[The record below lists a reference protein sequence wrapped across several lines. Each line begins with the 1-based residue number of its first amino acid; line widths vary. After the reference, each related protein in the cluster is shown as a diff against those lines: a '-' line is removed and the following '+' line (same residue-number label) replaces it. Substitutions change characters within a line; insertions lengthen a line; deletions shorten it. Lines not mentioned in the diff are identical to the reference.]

1 MDLLSFLQDEMTP
14 ASYADL
20 FSETFQRHPL
30 LCLWGMLPQP
40 NYTATESV
48 DQKRLCHPA
57 PKLFPAMHA
66 VKCFHQDTH
75 EFVQLRGRW
84 FPCTHSFPASSR
96 VYRTPAQRGRRL
108 GRQHEMFGGSECRI
122 RSTRHWG
129 RV

>member
-1 MDLLSFLQDEMTP
+1 MITNTDLCMRFMDLLSFLQDEMTP

-48 DQKRLCHPA
+48 DPKRLCHPA

-66 VKCFHQDTH
+66 VKCFHHDMSTD
-75 EFVQLRGRW
+75 
-84 FPCTHSFPASSR
+84 
-96 VYRTPAQRGRRL
+96 
-108 GRQHEMFGGSECRI
+108 I
-122 RSTRHWG
+122 RHVLFSYQMNCP
-129 RV
+129 VS